1 MQKLNVV
8 VLSED
13 IDSRIQIK
21 NNLRSDDF
29 VIAGYGE
36 FNSAGMLKTQN
47 LFPDV
52 VICAVHGAVGENVL
66 DFVQRLLTVLHDC
79 MVVLLND
86 NITVDLVNT
95 AAQHGIRT
103 VLDFTL
109 SPEDFRGKIIAAF
122 ELEQQRMR
130 ETNEG
135 QKVRSK
141 VLAFFGGKGGT
152 GKSTLSVNIAALLA
166 KMEKRVILI
175 DLDLQF
181 GDVAL
186 AMDLDP
192 KDSIVELIQDRAG
205 ITIENINAFTV
216 LHSSGVSVLSAP
228 ASPEYAEYVK
238 SEHVEKVIDVL
249 RPYYEYIV
257 LDLPPTFND
266 VSIAALENSDEI
278 MLIYNPDIL
287 SLRNFRTCT
296 GILEQLHQN
305 DKCKLI
311 INKNE
316 KGLIKASDFEKISI
330 MEIFSIVSADA
341 KLSVASLNKGVPI
354 VVAQP
359 RSEVGKQLQELADKI
374 LEVHSGIVPLQ
385 GKEREKQAKKNEKL
399 KKKQEKLDKMKASGK
414 KIKEERKDKAIKEP
428 KKTVEK

>member
-257 LDLPPTFND
+257 LDLPPTD
-266 VSIAALENSDEI
+266 
-278 MLIYNPDIL
+278 
-287 SLRNFRTCT
+287 R
-296 GILEQLHQN
+296 
-305 DKCKLI
+305 K
-311 INKNE
+311 
-316 KGLIKASDFEKISI
+316 
-330 MEIFSIVSADA
+330 
-341 KLSVASLNKGVPI
+341 SVV
-354 VVAQP
+354 
-359 RSEVGKQLQELADKI
+359 
-374 LEVHSGIVPLQ
+374 
-385 GKEREKQAKKNEKL
+385 
-399 KKKQEKLDKMKASGK
+399 
-414 KIKEERKDKAIKEP
+414 
-428 KKTVEK
+428 